1 MGEVRADA
9 AGEGAVTEFDLS
21 DPQRKP
27 RWWTWLPVWAAATVL
42 YAYAVHMQIG
52 VPLRYSLPM
61 SAVYYFTLA
70 ALMLPVGAGSRRLIA
85 ARPPRLVLVAAHMAM
100 AALTIAVW
108 QAVVLAYYRYTIGP
122 AYWQLVFERNWI
134 FQLFYAMAIYGMA
147 LGVMLTAD
155 AWRRERERERREAEL
170 TVAARD
176 AELLAIKAQFQ
187 PHFVLNAL
195 NSLLALIDA
204 DPALARTMVVRLA
217 DLMKAVFDRI
227 DAPHVPLDRE
237 LELVRAYLDVER
249 IRLGP
254 RLTVAF
260 EIDDAARGVLV
271 PPFVLQ
277 PLVENAVKHGV
288 SPFARPGLV
297 RVSARVDG
305 ERVRVTIADSGAAA
319 PTISAAPASSSTG
332 RGLQLTRRR
341 LDTVYG
347 GGYSL
352 TFDRQPGSGTAV
364 HLDRPVAGAH
374 AA

>member
-1 MGEVRADA
+1 
-9 AGEGAVTEFDLS
+9 
-21 DPQRKP
+21 
-27 RWWTWLPVWAAATVL
+27 
-42 YAYAVHMQIG
+42 
-52 VPLRYSLPM
+52 
-61 SAVYYFTLA
+61 
-70 ALMLPVGAGSRRLIA
+70 
-85 ARPPRLVLVAAHMAM
+85 
-100 AALTIAVW
+100 
-108 QAVVLAYYRYTIGP
+108 
-122 AYWQLVFERNWI
+122 
-134 FQLFYAMAIYGMA
+134 
-147 LGVMLTAD
+147 MLTAD
-155 AWRRERERERREAEL
+155 AWRRERERERREADL

-227 DAPHVPLDRE
+227 DVPHVPLDRE

-260 EIDDAARGVLV
+260 EIEDAARGVLV

-288 SPFARPGLV
+288 SPFARPGTV

-319 PTISAAPASSSTG
+319 PAVSAAPASPSTG

-352 TFDRQPGSGTAV
+352 TFDRQAGSGTAV
-364 HLDRPVAGAH
+364 HLDLPVAGAH
-374 AA
+374 VA

>member
-1 MGEVRADA
+1 VN
-9 AGEGAVTEFDLS
+9 EFDLS
-21 DPQRKP
+21 EPRERP
-27 RWWTWLPVWAAATVL
+27 RWWTWLPVWTAATLL
-42 YAYAVHMQIG
+42 YAYAVHIQIR
-52 VPLRYSLPM
+52 VPLRYTLPM

-70 ALMLPVGAGSRRLIA
+70 ALMLPVSVWSRRLTA
-85 ARPPRLVLVAAHMAM
+85 APRPRLVLLLAHTAIAAATIVA
-100 AALTIAVW
+100 W

-122 AYWQLVFERNWI
+122 HYWQLVFERSWI
-134 FQLFYAMAIYGMA
+134 FQLFFAVSIYGTA
-147 LGVMLTAD
+147 LGVMLTTD
-155 AWRRERERERREAEL
+155 AWRRERARERREAEL

-204 DPALARTMVVRLA
+204 DPALARTMVVRLS

-227 DAPHVPLDRE
+227 DVPHVPLERE

-249 IRLGP
+249 IRLGA

-260 EIDDAARGVLV
+260 EIEDAARGVLV

-288 SPFARPGLV
+288 SPFARPGTV

-305 ERVRVTIADSGAAA
+305 DRVRVTIADSGSAGPKPAAA
-319 PTISAAPASSSTG
+319 STG

-347 GGYSL
+347 EGYSL
-352 TFDRQPGSGTAV
+352 TFDRQAGAGTAV
-364 HLDRPVAGAH
+364 HLDLPVAGAH
-374 AA
+374 VA

>member
-1 MGEVRADA
+1 MTD
-9 AGEGAVTEFDLS
+9 FDLS
-21 DPQRKP
+21 DPRVKP
-27 RWWTWLPVWAAATVL
+27 PWWKWLPAWTAATLL
-42 YAYAVHMQIG
+42 YAYAVHVQIG
-52 VPLRYSLPM
+52 VPLRYTLPM

-70 ALMLPVGAGSRRLIA
+70 ALMLPVSAWSRRLTA
-85 ARPPRLVLVAAHMAM
+85 ARPPRLVLVLAHTAIAAA
-100 AALTIAVW
+100 IVVVW
-108 QAVVLAYYRYTIGP
+108 QAVVLAYYRYTMGP
-122 AYWQLVFERNWI
+122 SYWRIVFEGNWI
-134 FQLFYAMAIYGMA
+134 FQLFFAVAIYGAA
-147 LGVMLTAD
+147 LGVLLTTD

-204 DPALARTMVVRLA
+204 DPALARTMVVRLS

-227 DAPHVPLDRE
+227 DVPHVPLDRE

-254 RLTVAF
+254 RLSVAF
-260 EIDDAARGVLV
+260 EIEDAARGVLV

-288 SPFARPGLV
+288 SPFARPGTV

-305 ERVRVTIADSGAAA
+305 GRVLVTIADSGRAPTNTSNAA
-319 PTISAAPASSSTG
+319 PSAPPSTG

-352 TFDRQPGSGTAV
+352 TFDRQPAGTAV
-364 HLDRPVAGAH
+364 HLDLPAAGAH
-374 AA
+374 VA